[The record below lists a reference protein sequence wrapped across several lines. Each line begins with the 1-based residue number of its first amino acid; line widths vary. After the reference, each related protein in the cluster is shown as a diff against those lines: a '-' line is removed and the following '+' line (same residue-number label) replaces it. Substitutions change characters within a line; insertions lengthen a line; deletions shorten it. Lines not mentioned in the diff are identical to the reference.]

1 MELLLQL
8 AKYDNRINGDGLSSN
23 DIEQIKKELPF
34 EEEKEISEKNIGPK
48 GDVSVILASILGIAN
63 VFLLGDKI
71 DKRIEDWIGVAK
83 QIKHLVKKNEL
94 VAMDSDGA
102 ALLALE
108 FIHNLETIRS
118 IQKTSEQE
126 IALVDFS
133 TSNVVGDNPKAEDL
147 IARPYN
153 YYIFSFLINDEKQYI
168 VGVKPHGE
176 VNLIKC
182 FDICSPYGTR
192 TKTTQQ
198 HSIRQVRRSMV

>member
-1 MELLLQL
+1 MQTQQILVTLKSLEDKDE
-8 AKYDNRINGDGLSSN
+8 KYFKPF
-23 DIEQIKKELPF
+23 IKKL
-34 EEEKEISEKNIGPK
+34 
-48 GDVSVILASILGIAN
+48 
-63 VFLLGDKI
+63 
-71 DKRIEDWIGVAK
+71 
-83 QIKHLVKKNEL
+83 L
-94 VAMDSDGA
+94 VAIDSDGA

-108 FIHNLETIRS
+108 FIYNLETVRS

-133 TSNVVGDNPKAEDL
+133 TPNVVGDNPKAEDL

-153 YYIFSFLINDEKQYI
+153 YYICSFLINGEKQYI
-168 VGVKPHGE
+168 AGVKPHGE

-192 TKTTQQ
+192 TKTTRQ

>member
-71 DKRIEDWIGVAK
+71 DTGIEDWIGVAK
-83 QIKHLVKKNEL
+83 RIKHLVKKNEL
-94 VAMDSDGA
+94 VAIDRDGA

-108 FIHNLETIRS
+108 FIHNFEKLDS
-118 IQKTSEQE
+118 IQKTSEQK
-126 IALVDFS
+126 IDLVHVSASRGVAD
-133 TSNVVGDNPKAEDL
+133 DQKAEDL
-147 IARPYN
+147 IAKPYN

-168 VGVKPHGE
+168 TGVKPQGE

-182 FDICSPYGTR
+182 FDVCSTYGTR
-192 TKTTQQ
+192 TKTTPL
-198 HSIRQVRRSMV
+198 HGIRQVRRSMV